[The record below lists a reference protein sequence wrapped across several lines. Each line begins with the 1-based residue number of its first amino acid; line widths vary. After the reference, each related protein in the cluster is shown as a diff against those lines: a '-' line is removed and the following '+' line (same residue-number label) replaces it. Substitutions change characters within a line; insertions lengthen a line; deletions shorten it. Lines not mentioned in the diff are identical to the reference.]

1 MTTSAKWARIMPI
14 TVIMLVILT
23 SCGPETTSG
32 GQQYKDGKEMVL
44 DILKSEDGKKA
55 IKSALNQD
63 EGGGEGGSSGGGGG
77 SSDGSGGGSSGG
89 GMKTLNTADTEKLKM
104 TVKEVIANPENSKF
118 LQSMMTD
125 PKFAGDFAK
134 AIKNENKQLHMQL
147 IKDPDYQKDLL
158 QVMKNQEFETI
169 VTDALKSVKMR
180 QQMRM
185 VVQDTMQNPMFKAEL
200 VELLKKAVEENL
212 KEAEKKE
219 QKKEGGKE
227 GEKDKSQDGGG
238 GEGEDGEGGEGEG
251 TG

>member
-1 MTTSAKWARIMPI
+1 MTTTAKWSRFMPI
-14 TVIMLVILT
+14 AVIMLMILT
-23 SCGPETTSG
+23 SCGPETTSS

-63 EGGGEGGSSGGGGG
+63 EGGEGGGG
-77 SSDGSGGGSSGG
+77 SSSGGGSSGG
-89 GMKTLNTADTEKLKM
+89 GMKTLNTADTEQLKL
-104 TVKEVIANPENSKF
+104 TVKEVIVNPENGKF

-147 IKDPDYQKDLL
+147 IKDPDYQRDLL

-169 VTDALKSVKMR
+169 VMDALKSVKMR

-200 VELLKKAVEENL
+200 VDLLKKAVEEHL
-212 KEAEKKE
+212 KEAEKKD

-227 GEKDKSQDGGG
+227 GDKGESQDGGG
-238 GEGEDGEGGEGEG
+238 GEGEDEEGGGGDQGGEGSS
-251 TG
+251 

>member
-63 EGGGEGGSSGGGGG
+63 EGGGEGGSSGGGG

-227 GEKDKSQDGGG
+227 GEKDKAQDGGG